1 MNYTPSEAV
10 NHHSS
15 YKYHAEIVGN
25 YCQPRVTQTHRHVK
39 HVSRRRL
46 QQTTHA
52 TGHSCCFTGFSG
64 EEHPITEAIR
74 GMM

>member
-25 YCQPRVTQTHRHVK
+25 YCQPRVTQTHRHV
-39 HVSRRRL
+39 HAYTHIL
-46 QQTTHA
+46 PPYTHA
-52 TGHSCCFTGFSG
+52 G
-64 EEHPITEAIR
+64 EYKTAIVW
-74 GMM
+74 MF